1 MSREASVQRT
11 VRRVRAV
18 KARLSV
24 SGGTHGRNIG
34 STLSGRRLHWML
46 GALLPLS
53 LSFGQAAHALPPLV
67 KAADLAQADL
77 QGFWRNGEFMVGV
90 PHLPARPALLPLQN
104 NRPSNLPP
112 DLSGWT
118 VIGQS
123 CDESPRH
130 QDRLGGVT
138 IEAAVGGDAMH
149 PTVELR
155 LGGRLVAEALLGR
168 PAKVCEVHITDA
180 DAIVGPEILVA
191 WRLGSAEDIR
201 GFTVYRVPESL
212 DPTPVS
218 PPD

>member
-34 STLSGRRLHWML
+34 STLSGRRLHWLL

-53 LSFGQAAHALPPLV
+53 LSFGQAAHALPALV
-67 KAADLAQADL
+67 KAADLAQPDL
-77 QGFWRNGEFMVGV
+77 QGFWRSGEFMVGV

-104 NRPSNLPP
+104 NRPSSLPP

-123 CDESPRH
+123 CNDSPRH
-130 QDRLGGVT
+130 QGQLGGVA
-138 IEAAVGGDAMH
+138 IEATVGGDAMH

-168 PAKVCEVHITDA
+168 PATVCEVHITDA

-191 WRLGSAEDIR
+191 WRLSSAEDVR